1 MTQDKYAEVVWTTED
16 VLTLR
21 PDMTIEEAEE
31 WLQINEKHLRDRLIE
46 LGWDVMESL
55 LAFDGK

>member
-1 MTQDKYAEVVWTTED
+1 MKKTYARVEWTAED

-21 PDMTIEEAEE
+21 PDMALEEAEE
-31 WLQINEKHLRDRLIE
+31 FIQSNERHLRDRLIE

-55 LAFDGK
+55 LAYEDK

>member
-1 MTQDKYAEVVWTTED
+1 MKDTYAKVEWTAED

-21 PDMTIEEAEE
+21 PDMTEEQAEE
-31 WLQINEKHLRDRLIE
+31 FLQSNEKHLRDRLIE

-55 LAFDGK
+55 LAYEGK

>member
-1 MTQDKYAEVVWTTED
+1 MKETYAKGEWTAED

-21 PDMTIEEAEE
+21 PDMTAEQAEE
-31 WLQINEKHLRDRLIE
+31 FLQSNEKHLRDRLIE

-55 LAFDGK
+55 LAYEGK